1 MYWRVF
7 SVIVV
12 VIVEAFVGDFRF
24 IQVVRV
30 DRSIMGMTVV
40 KVIT

>member
-1 MYWRVF
+1 MHWRVF

-24 IQVVRV
+24 IRVVRV
-30 DRSIMGMTVV
+30 DRTIMGMTVV